1 MIEQSSLL
9 QSCENVPCLPMMSPD
24 LTCGHAFK
32 DVGVEQVGRQ
42 KRMLDIIRAAVI
54 VVIGSAALFIGMTGV
69 PYD

>member
-1 MIEQSSLL
+1 MH
-9 QSCENVPCLPMMSPD
+9 C
-24 LTCGHAFK
+24 K